1 MTNSSRA
8 SYSDSLFPHVLVYS
22 ISLSIIALA
31 AVYLVSSL
39 SLG

>member
-1 MTNSSRA
+1 MTNSSKD
-8 SYSDSLFPHVLVYS
+8 SYSDSPFPHVLVYS
-22 ISLSIIALA
+22 MCLTVLGLA

>member
-8 SYSDSLFPHVLVYS
+8 SYSDSPFPHVLVYS
-22 ISLSIIALA
+22 ISLTVVALA

>member
-8 SYSDSLFPHVLVYS
+8 FYSDSPFPRVLVYS
-22 ISLSIIALA
+22 IFLTVLGLG